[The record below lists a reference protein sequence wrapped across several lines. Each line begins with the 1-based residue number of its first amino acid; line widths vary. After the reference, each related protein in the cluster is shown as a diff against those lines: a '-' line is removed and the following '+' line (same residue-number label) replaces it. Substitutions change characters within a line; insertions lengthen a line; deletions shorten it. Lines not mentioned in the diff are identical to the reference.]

1 MKLMR
6 ADNFYLNISLSMLE
20 FINRIWRG
28 ASLGNIEQEDP
39 FLLMYVFKNAGG
51 DSMLIQVAYLDDRYD
66 YLKEFQLD
74 RLLELRQVVKFRR
87 SSGWVQVGVD
97 PIREG
102 KIKTGPY
109 FGPERR

>member
-39 FLLMYVFKNAGG
+39 FLLMSVFKNAGG
-51 DSMLIQVAYLDDRYD
+51 
-66 YLKEFQLD
+66 
-74 RLLELRQVVKFRR
+74 
-87 SSGWVQVGVD
+87 
-97 PIREG
+97 
-102 KIKTGPY
+102 
-109 FGPERR
+109 